1 MNLQKLEVAMV
12 KNIVTLAVC
21 SLLLLTSN
29 SLSVHAQKQQ
39 SFEEFFYS
47 IGYKSVGE
55 AITECNKLFKRKIIL
70 PTRLP
75 AVEFTHQ
82 FGRCSNLEG
91 RLNDKFEM
99 EYITQNTSG
108 KRYHITVRPSK
119 YKIQGEQ
126 HHRIEGT
133 YTLKDKTKA
142 VLLRIREFETLVFEK
157 NGLQYRL
164 GLDGRGLHATPSEV
178 LVQIANTIK

>member
-1 MNLQKLEVAMV
+1 MV
-12 KNIVTLAVC
+12 KNILTLTAC

-39 SFEEFFYS
+39 SFEEFFYD

-55 AITECNKLFKRKIIL
+55 AITECNKLFQRNIIL

-82 FGRCSNLEG
+82 FGRCNNLEH
-91 RLNDKFEM
+91 RVNDELEI
-99 EYITQNTSG
+99 EYINQNTNE
-108 KRYHITVRPSK
+108 KRYRITVRPSK
-119 YKIQGEQ
+119 YKIPVEQ
-126 HHRIEGT
+126 LYRIEET

-142 VLLRIREFETLVFEK
+142 VSLRLRDFEVLAFEK
-157 NGLQYRL
+157 NGWQYVLTLYERRL
-164 GLDGRGLHATPSEV
+164 YRSPSEV
-178 LVQIANTIK
+178 LVQIANTVK